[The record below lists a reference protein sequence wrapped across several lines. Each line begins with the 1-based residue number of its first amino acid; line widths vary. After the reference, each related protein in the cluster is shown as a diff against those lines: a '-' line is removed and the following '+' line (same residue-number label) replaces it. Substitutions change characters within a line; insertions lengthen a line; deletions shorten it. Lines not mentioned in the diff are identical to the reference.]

1 MNPFE
6 PRRQLSLLIPEK
18 YPLPPGHPL
27 SVRTTRVS
35 GPPKSGAAPPAI
47 PPVIPDADA
56 LLRIVDAQ
64 THLHARP
71 TMFTLGNGTER
82 DQIGMMSMYD
92 ANVYA
97 RADME
102 EFMDECREA
111 ALHYLAGDV
120 DSLAKL

>member
-1 MNPFE
+1 
-6 PRRQLSLLIPEK
+6 
-18 YPLPPGHPL
+18 
-27 SVRTTRVS
+27 
-35 GPPKSGAAPPAI
+35 
-47 PPVIPDADA
+47 
-56 LLRIVDAQ
+56 
-64 THLHARP
+64 
-71 TMFTLGNGTER
+71 MFTLGNGTER

-111 ALHYLAGDV
+111 ALHYLTGDV